1 MTMGTYAKDLIER
14 TLAVSAMS
22 FLGQVLVEG
31 FDLTST
37 EALRAAAITAVLAG
51 LQVVYSALAFF
62 VGNPKTAGLTDVT
75 K

>member
-1 MTMGTYAKDLIER
+1 MGTYWKDLIER
-14 TLAVSAMS
+14 TVAVAALS
-22 FLGQVLVEG
+22 FLGQVLVAG

-37 EALRAAAITAVLAG
+37 QALKAAGITAVLAG

-62 VGNPKTAGLTDVT
+62 VGNPKTAGITDVT